1 MIVNSNHQ
9 YLIKKLESF
18 ECIGFA
24 KDGSIEMAYNQ
35 RNKIFLYNVSPRK
48 IINWKKNIYII
59 Y

>member
-18 ECIGFA
+18 ECIGL

-35 RNKIFLYNVSPRK
+35 RNKIFCTMFHPERLSTS
-48 IINWKKNIYII
+48 KNIYII